1 LLEFRQLKR
10 SIAMAT
16 HTLKIH
22 PKKSEATLLVE
33 RSGPTMAIGESQ
45 LFKKLRQRLRTATID
60 GVTFYVAEGDTL
72 LDEDQLYFY
81 ALQRERQEQARQSRN
96 MLELAGMGIANLT
109 QPASGGVVS
118 PEPRGLV
125 GIMQDG
131 HLVRWA
137 EGKVLTY
144 CVIQASFGGDD
155 AQAHYQHVIDSMAQA
170 TRAWEK
176 TCRVQF
182 EYHPEFDGGPLGVR
196 PEGVV
201 FPVRELDV
209 GGAFIAA
216 AFFPNEPIERRRVVI
231 DPSYYSSDL
240 TFDRVGV
247 LRHELGHALGF
258 RHEHIRSQAPPLCPH
273 EDLEGTINLTDYD
286 PQSVMHYFCGGV
298 GSRDLAITSLD
309 RVGAQVVYG
318 PPPASPEGLES
329 VAEAG
334 MTESLT
340 RLFQPAKNVAYVA

>member
-1 LLEFRQLKR
+1 
-10 SIAMAT
+10 
-16 HTLKIH
+16 
-22 PKKSEATLLVE
+22 
-33 RSGPTMAIGESQ
+33 
-45 LFKKLRQRLRTATID
+45 
-60 GVTFYVAEGDTL
+60 
-72 LDEDQLYFY
+72 
-81 ALQRERQEQARQSRN
+81 
-96 MLELAGMGIANLT
+96 
-109 QPASGGVVS
+109 
-118 PEPRGLV
+118 V

-131 HLVRWA
+131 RLVRWA

-144 CVIQASFGGDD
+144 CVIRASFGGDD
-155 AQAHYQHVIDSMAQA
+155 AQAHYQLVVDSMAQA

-176 TCRVQF
+176 TCRVQL
-182 EYHPEFDGGPLGVR
+182 EYHPEFDGNPAGTR
-196 PEGVV
+196 PEGVL

-216 AFFPNEPIERRRVVI
+216 AFFPNDPIERRRVVI
-231 DPSYYSSDL
+231 DPSYYASNL

-298 GSRDLAITSLD
+298 GSRELAITALD

-318 PPPASPEGLES
+318 PPQAGLES
-329 VAEAG
+329 VEEARKTEAEFFRMA
-334 MTESLT
+334 E
-340 RLFQPAKNVAYVA
+340 NVAFVP

>member
-1 LLEFRQLKR
+1 VT
-10 SIAMAT
+10 T
-16 HTLKIH
+16 HILKIH
-22 PKKSEATLLVE
+22 PKKSEATLLLE
-33 RSGPTMAIGESQ
+33 RSRPTLAIGESE
-45 LFKKLRQRLRTATID
+45 LFKKLLQRLRTVTID
-60 GVTFYVAEGDTL
+60 GVKFHVAEGDTL

-109 QPASGGVVS
+109 QPASGGIVS

-125 GIMQDG
+125 GIMQEG

-144 CVIQASFGGDD
+144 CVLRASFGGDD
-155 AQAHYQHVIDSMAQA
+155 AQDHYQLVIDNMAQA
-170 TRAWEK
+170 TQAWEK

-182 EYHPEFDGGPLGVR
+182 EYHPEFDSNPVGVR
-196 PEGVV
+196 PEDVV

-216 AFFPNEPIERRRVVI
+216 AFFPNDPIERRRVVI
-231 DPSYYSSDL
+231 DPSYYHSDL

-247 LRHELGHALGF
+247 LRHELGHSLGF

-273 EDLEGTINLTDYD
+273 EDPEGTINLTDYD

-298 GSRDLAITSLD
+298 GSRDLAITALD
-309 RVGAQVVYG
+309 QVGAQVVYG
-318 PPPASPEGLES
+318 PPLTGPEGLES
-329 VAEAG
+329 ARETR
-334 MTESLT
+334 MTEAVI
-340 RLFQPAKNVAYVA
+340 RLFKPAKNVAFVP

>member
-1 LLEFRQLKR
+1 
-10 SIAMAT
+10 MAT
-16 HTLKIH
+16 NTVRIH
-22 PKKSEATLLVE
+22 PKKSEATLLME
-33 RSGPTMAIGESQ
+33 RSRPPMAIGDSE
-45 LFKKLRQRLRTATID
+45 LFKKLRARLSAVMID
-60 GVTFYVAEGDTL
+60 GTKLYVVEGDTL

-109 QPASGGVVS
+109 QPASGGIVS

-131 HLVRWA
+131 QLVRWA

-144 CVIQASFGGDD
+144 CVLRATFGGDD
-155 AQAHYQHVIDSMAQA
+155 AQAHYQLVVDSMTKA

-176 TCRVQF
+176 TCRVRF
-182 EYHPEFDGGPLGVR
+182 EYHPEFDSGPAGVR
-196 PEGVV
+196 PDGVL

-216 AFFPNEPIERRRVVI
+216 AFFPNDPIERRRVVI
-231 DPSYYSSDL
+231 DPSYYSVNL
-240 TFDRVGV
+240 TFDRIGV

-298 GSRDLAITSLD
+298 GSRDLAITALD
-309 RVGAQVVYG
+309 RVGAQVLYG
-318 PPPASPEGLES
+318 PPLPSPDGLES
-329 VAEAG
+329 AG
-334 MTESLT
+334 MAEVLT
-340 RLFQPAKNVAYVA
+340 QLFKPAKNIAFVP